1 MLHAPPPVTG
11 GFGNMNMSVALK
23 AIMSHDLLP
32 AHTAENDYNGRVA
45 QAADSVKG
53 AENFSQKKFSGACGG
68 GGRGVGGRDKRVPPE
83 RVLTSLVGGRDKRV
97 PPECVLTS
105 IVGGRDKRGPPE
117 RVLTSLVGGR
127 DKRVPPE
134 RVLTSIVVRRDKR
147 VPPEHRCVR

>member
-1 MLHAPPPVTG
+1 MD
-11 GFGNMNMSVALK
+11 MSVALK

-32 AHTAENDYNGRVA
+32 AHTAENDYSGRVA

-53 AENFSQKKFSGACGG
+53 VGELFSKKFSEFSGACGG

-83 RVLTSLVGGRDKRV
+83 RVLTSIVGGRDKRV

-105 IVGGRDKRGPPE
+105 IVGGRDKRVPPE
-117 RVLTSLVGGR
+117 RVLTSIVGGR

-134 RVLTSIVVRRDKR
+134 RVLTSIVGGRDKR
-147 VPPEHRCVR
+147 VPPEHRCAR